1 MVIKPLKRMANEN
14 VGECRWFDSF
24 TDIARHKKAP
34 GAMMIFNNLEY
45 YFSTRITICYCTLI
59 PGQGKNGSNKLSIL
73 NSFYKRTNNC
83 SNKLSIVGTVQSR
96 TENHWQKPS
105 IGNLLP

>member
-1 MVIKPLKRMANEN
+1 MVIKPLKRMAIEN
-14 VGECRWFDSF
+14 VGECRWFDPF

-59 PGQGKNGSNKLSIL
+59 PGQGKNGSNKLSI
-73 NSFYKRTNNC
+73 
-83 SNKLSIVGTVQSR
+83 VGTVQSR

-105 IGNLLP
+105 IENLLP